1 MYNNSQVVFKLS
13 QPFMVKMK
21 VATQE
26 ELDMLYRQALGE
38 MMSDDF
44 CGVWFYLSAWGEKAV
59 STSH

>member
-1 MYNNSQVVFKLS
+1 MS

-26 ELDMLYRQALGE
+26 ELDMLYRQASGE